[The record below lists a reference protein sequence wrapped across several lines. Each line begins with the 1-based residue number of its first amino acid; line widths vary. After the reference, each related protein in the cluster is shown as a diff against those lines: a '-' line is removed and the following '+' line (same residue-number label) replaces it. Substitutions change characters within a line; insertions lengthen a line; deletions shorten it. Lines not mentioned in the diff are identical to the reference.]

1 MAQVPPGTD
10 RSSPFDFKSE
20 PSSATGTWDGLTG
33 WCVRSRTS
41 HVENGAVNGDVES
54 TTRQAATT
62 VESQDRRRFMGVR
75 DAEPLRT
82 GSAQGT

>member
-1 MAQVPPGTD
+1 
-10 RSSPFDFKSE
+10 
-20 PSSATGTWDGLTG
+20 
-33 WCVRSRTS
+33 
-41 HVENGAVNGDVES
+41 VNGDVES

-82 GSAQGT
+82 GSARGT

>member
-1 MAQVPPGTD
+1 
-10 RSSPFDFKSE
+10 
-20 PSSATGTWDGLTG
+20 
-33 WCVRSRTS
+33 
-41 HVENGAVNGDVES
+41 VNGDVES

-62 VESQDRRRFMGVR
+62 VESQDRRRFMSVR